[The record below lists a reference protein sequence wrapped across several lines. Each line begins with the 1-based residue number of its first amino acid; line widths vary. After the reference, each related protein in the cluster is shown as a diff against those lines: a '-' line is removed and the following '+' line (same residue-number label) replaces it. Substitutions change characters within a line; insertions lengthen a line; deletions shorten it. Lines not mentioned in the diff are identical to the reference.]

1 MKNRNEAKTEHKTP
15 SIITPMAVFAAMS
28 PSPERP
34 HMHMGQARIT
44 ESKREFVFITE

>member
-15 SIITPMAVFAAMS
+15 NITPMAVFAAMS

-34 HMHMGQARIT
+34 LMHMGQARIT